1 MMPAFRV
8 PVTDSVAFMSRITVT
23 GIFRFTNLRE
33 GPMMSIEP
41 SKGLMKIA
49 VFYDGQYYY
58 KVSNYY
64 CFQHPRKRRLNIRGL
79 QAFIRHQVSDVLAV
93 DQNLCPIVDAHY
105 FRGRLSAVE
114 AQGSQILFNERL
126 FDEILMNE
134 GIITHYLP
142 LKISQGKKQ
151 EKGIDVW
158 LALEAY
164 ELAVYK
170 RYDVLVLI
178 ACDGDYVPLVRKLGT
193 LGTRVMLLSWDFQYN
208 DEFGNLQST
217 RTSQDLLEEVTYPIA
232 MHEIIDNRVRQNDA
246 IINNLFGSAPLRA
259 AMPSP
264 RPPLSNAV
272 KPASA
277 PDNGNGGTDVK
288 KSRIKTLENGYGFI
302 EYPPNNVFFHYSQ
315 LVNVDFN
322 DLKIGDAVEFTLT
335 ERDGK
340 PNAVNV
346 RKAG

>member
-1 MMPAFRV
+1 
-8 PVTDSVAFMSRITVT
+8 
-23 GIFRFTNLRE
+23 
-33 GPMMSIEP
+33 MSIET
-41 SKGLMKIA
+41 SAGLMKIA

-58 KVSNYY
+58 KISNYY
-64 CFQHPRKRRLNIRGL
+64 CFQHPRKRRLNISGL
-79 QAFIRHQVSDVLAV
+79 QAFIRHKVAEVLAAEE
-93 DQNLCPIVDAHY
+93 NLCPIVDAHY
-105 FRGRLSAVE
+105 FRGRLSAIE

-142 LKISQGKKQ
+142 LKYSQGKRQ

-178 ACDGDYVPLVRKLGT
+178 ACDGDYVPLVRKLST

-232 MHEIIDNRVRQNDA
+232 MHELIDNRVRQNDA
-246 IINNLFGSAPLRA
+246 IINNLFDPATARITAPFPKPPSA
-259 AMPSP
+259 MTG
-264 RPPLSNAV
+264 
-272 KPASA
+272 KPVSG
-277 PDNGNGGTDVK
+277 PENGNIGAEIK
-288 KSRIKTLENGYGFI
+288 KSRICALKEGYGFI
-302 EYPPNNVFFHYSQ
+302 EYRPNNVFFHYSQ
-315 LVNVDFN
+315 LVNIDFN
-322 DLKIGDAVEFTLT
+322 DLKIGDMLEFTLT

-346 RKAG
+346 RKAEI